1 MNSPHCQLREEGLAL
16 ELFEDQ
22 SDVIRF
28 SLVISDLDWF
38 EFAFKKLSIATV
50 LKMNLKEKQK
60 KLTTSQFLL

>member
-38 EFAFKKLSIATV
+38 EFAFKRLSIATV
-50 LKMNLKEKQK
+50 
-60 KLTTSQFLL
+60 

>member
-1 MNSPHCQLREEGLAL
+1 MNRPHCQLREEGLAL

-38 EFAFKKLSIATV
+38 EFAFKRLYIATV
-50 LKMNLKEKQK
+50 
-60 KLTTSQFLL
+60 